1 MENANEIIEKF
12 NNALSNNPNFI
23 VKGGK
28 IYAFMKRC
36 FDISASLL
44 ALILLS
50 PLFIIIGFLVLIT
63 SKGPIIYKSVRV
75 TTNGK
80 LFYMYKFRSMYKDAD
95 KRKKELM
102 SQNEVEGGITFKMKN
117 DPRITP
123 VGKFLRKTS
132 LDELPQLLNII
143 GGSMSLIGPRAP
155 LPEEVMKYSE
165 KDMLRLTVKQGVS
178 GEWQTHGRSNT
189 TFNEMI
195 KMDLDYI
202 ENKRS
207 FWYDIKLCFL
217 TIWVSLT
224 GNGAE

>member
-75 TTNGK
+75 TT
-80 LFYMYKFRSMYKDAD
+80 R
-95 KRKKELM
+95 
-102 SQNEVEGGITFKMKN
+102 
-117 DPRITP
+117 
-123 VGKFLRKTS
+123 GKF
-132 LDELPQLLNII
+132 
-143 GGSMSLIGPRAP
+143 
-155 LPEEVMKYSE
+155 
-165 KDMLRLTVKQGVS
+165 
-178 GEWQTHGRSNT
+178 
-189 TFNEMI
+189 F
-195 KMDLDYI
+195 
-202 ENKRS
+202 
-207 FWYDIKLCFL
+207 
-217 TIWVSLT
+217 
-224 GNGAE
+224 